1 MPTTELAYKTYFD
14 EFEIESLVSEPSI
27 NYGLFETEIKDT
39 QAEQLK
45 FFINL
50 EVGLPMLNGA
60 SFGNQV
66 HFQNAYQI
74 PVQRWFPY
82 REGYSTRL
90 VNAFLKELKIKGNVF
105 DPFSGSGTTLLAS
118 RMAELNSFGIDVN
131 PISFLVA
138 KVENEQYTSEDIIQ
152 IEEESKKLTDIEK
165 SKENFQ
171 AYFDLANKVFNQEIL
186 QALLQSKHHI
196 KAIQHEKIK
205 WVLFV
210 AWLSIIEDVSNIK
223 KEGNGI
229 KYKNR
234 KRTPNGYIN
243 IEKEKWENDKF
254 PDNKFGFLKTKL
266 SNRLEM
272 ILSDLKFNYGNCD
285 KKPNIY
291 KDNYLEFD
299 KFFSDE
305 IDLTFFS
312 PPYCNCFDYFEIH
325 KIELWLG
332 EFVSEKE
339 EFRKLRNTGFRS
351 NTNSLNHK
359 PITYKNEYLE
369 NLISLFEPQKL
380 WNNNIPNVVRG
391 YFDDMYTLL
400 NKLYQQTTKNG
411 YVGIVVGNSAYSGI
425 IIPTDSLIAETAREI
440 GFKVKSI
447 FVTRHLTT
455 SSQQKQELEYLKN
468 YLRESIVLLEKGRKH
483 WNTYLL
489 KRLSLQELSKAQF

>member
-1 MPTTELAYKTYFD
+1 MGHTELAYKTSFD
-14 EFEIESLVSEPSI
+14 EFEVVSIVAEPTL
-27 NYGLFETEIKDT
+27 NYNLFEAELENSQAKQIKIFNKL
-39 QAEQLK
+39 EQSLQ
-45 FFINL
+45 FY
-50 EVGLPMLNGA
+50 NGE
-60 SFGNQV
+60 SFRNQV
-66 HFQNAYQI
+66 HFQLANQT

-82 REGYSTRL
+82 REGYSLKL
-90 VNAFLKELKIKGNVF
+90 VNAFIKELKIKGNTF

-118 RMAELNSFGIDVN
+118 RIADLNSFGIDVN
-131 PISFLVA
+131 PISVLVA
-138 KVENEQYTSEDIIQ
+138 KVENEQYASKDVIQ
-152 IEEESKKLTDIEK
+152 VEVELKKLKDIEK
-165 SKENFQ
+165 SKEIFQ
-171 AYFDLANKVFNQEIL
+171 TSFDLAEKVFNQEIL
-186 QALLQSKHHI
+186 QALLQFKQHI
-196 KAIQHEKIK
+196 KAIQHEKTK
-205 WVLFV
+205 MVLFV

-243 IEKEKWENDKF
+243 IEKERWENEKF
-254 PDNKFGFLKTKL
+254 PDNKFSFVKTNF

-272 ILSDLKFNYGNCD
+272 ILSDLKFNYGKCD

-291 KDNYLEFD
+291 KGSCLEFD
-299 KFFSDE
+299 KYFSDE
-305 IDLTFFS
+305 IELTFFS

-359 PITYKNEYLE
+359 LIIYRNEYLE

-400 NKLYQQTTKNG
+400 NKLYRQTTKNG
-411 YVGIVVGNSAYSGI
+411 YIGIVVGNSAYSGV
-425 IIPTDSLIAETAREI
+425 IIPTDSLIAEIAREI

-455 SSQQKQELEYLKN
+455 SSQQKQGLEYLKN
-468 YLRESIVLLEKGRKH
+468 YLRESIVLLER
-483 WNTYLL
+483 
-489 KRLSLQELSKAQF
+489 

>member
-1 MPTTELAYKTYFD
+1 MAHTELAHKTSFD
-14 EFEIESLVSEPSI
+14 EFEVVSVVAEPTL
-27 NYGLFETEIKDT
+27 NYNLFEFELENS
-39 QAEQLK
+39 QAEQIK
-45 FFINL
+45 IFNKL
-50 EVGLPMLNGA
+50 EQFLSFYNGE
-60 SFGNQV
+60 SFKNQV
-66 HFQNAYQI
+66 HFQFAYQI

-82 REGYSTRL
+82 REGYSMKL
-90 VNAFLKELKIKGNVF
+90 VNAFIKELKIKGNIF

-118 RMAELNSFGIDVN
+118 RIADLNSFGIDVN
-131 PISFLVA
+131 PISILVS
-138 KVENEQYTSEDIIQ
+138 KVENEQYASEDIIQ
-152 IEEESKKLTDIEK
+152 IEEELKKLKSIEK
-165 SKENFQ
+165 SKEIFT
-171 AYFDLANKVFNQEIL
+171 ASFDLADKVFNQEIL
-186 QALLQSKHHI
+186 QALIQFKQHI
-196 KAIQHEKIK
+196 ESIRHEKTK
-205 WVLFV
+205 WVYFV

-243 IEKEKWENDKF
+243 IEKERWENEKFPFDKF
-254 PDNKFGFLKTKL
+254 NFIKNEL
-266 SNRLEM
+266 SNRVGIM
-272 ILSDLKFNYGNCD
+272 LSDLKFNYGKCD

-291 KDNYLEFD
+291 KGSCLEFD

-359 PITYKNEYLE
+359 PITYRNEYLE

-391 YFDDMYTLL
+391 YFDDIYALL
-400 NKLYQQTTKNG
+400 NKLYRQTAKNG
-411 YVGIVVGNSAYSGI
+411 YIGIVVGNSAYSGV
-425 IIPTDSLIAETAREI
+425 IIPTDSLIAEIAREI

-447 FVTRHLTT
+447 FVARHLTT

-468 YLRESIVLLEKGRKH
+468 YLRESIILLEK
-483 WNTYLL
+483 
-489 KRLSLQELSKAQF
+489 